1 MILRGYSYS
10 LDSNMNHKE
19 LKISDFD
26 FLKSLDTRWRDMD
39 AIQHINNATI
49 LSYFET
55 VRVAFLNDLGFSL
68 VRRQNK
74 GVILASMKIDYFSQL
89 SHPSAMK
96 IGCRIVRIGTTSFDL
111 CSAIFFNGFEKPI
124 SAGTFTLVTFNYTKQ
139 KSIPITESIKDSFQ
153 PFKP

>member
-1 MILRGYSYS
+1 M
-10 LDSNMNHKE
+10 DHKE

-55 VRVAFLNDLGFSL
+55 VRVAFLNNLGFSV
-68 VRRQNK
+68 VRRQSK

-89 SHPSAMK
+89 SCLLYTSPSP
-96 IGCRIVRIGTTSFDL
+96 RDLSTSRMPS
-111 CSAIFFNGFEKPI
+111 SA
-124 SAGTFTLVTFNYTKQ
+124 
-139 KSIPITESIKDSFQ
+139 
-153 PFKP
+153 